1 MANVKKGKGPTTP
14 VSVLLYGA
22 DLEALER
29 IRQTMG
35 GHSSKGDAIR
45 LCIKL
50 IDDQVQTAK
59 KPKKEKGTNE

>member
-14 VSVLLYGA
+14 LSVVLYSA
-22 DLEALER
+22 EVEALER
-29 IRQTMG
+29 IRHTMG
-35 GHSSKGDAIR
+35 SHASRGDVIR

-59 KPKKEKGTNE
+59 RPKKEARGE